1 MVMTIKEVYDSYKKF
16 IVAIYIYIEE
26 EMVGSGTGFL
36 LSSGHLI
43 TNFHIFEN
51 LLINLN
57 NGKNCKVKLVFNEI
71 AVEIHNEDIK
81 KIRTEY
87 CSMENN
93 NDYIILNISGHV
105 NKECYESA
113 CLCFADE
120 EPVVGQR
127 CCILGY
133 PFGKNR
139 LSIHECM
146 VSSIYRKCE
155 INVYQ
160 LDGSVNTGNSG
171 GPLVDVATGR
181 IIGIVSRKENGLNEL
196 FNELKQAMKKNCE
209 IMQGLSDYH
218 IAIGGFDAVQAIRA
232 SLDNIN
238 ALIPHI
244 ERSANV
250 GIGYAFEI
258 KQIKKDISLV

>member
-87 CSMENN
+87 CSMENKFIN
-93 NDYIILNISGHV
+93 TTKANAPATKIIT
-105 NKECYESA
+105 
-113 CLCFADE
+113 
-120 EPVVGQR
+120 
-127 CCILGY
+127 
-133 PFGKNR
+133 
-139 LSIHECM
+139 M
-146 VSSIYRKCE
+146 
-155 INVYQ
+155 
-160 LDGSVNTGNSG
+160 
-171 GPLVDVATGR
+171 
-181 IIGIVSRKENGLNEL
+181 II
-196 FNELKQAMKKNCE
+196 
-209 IMQGLSDYH
+209 
-218 IAIGGFDAVQAIRA
+218 
-232 SLDNIN
+232 
-238 ALIPHI
+238 
-244 ERSANV
+244 
-250 GIGYAFEI
+250 
-258 KQIKKDISLV
+258 